1 LKRAVPQSWGTSNGT
16 FITIKVGEIS
26 LSFVEYSAS
35 KSINLV
41 PDIVEYEAGA
51 SEPLYDL
58 IIGKQTL
65 HDIGTVLDF
74 KEKTITIDS
83 ILLPMRNIVNLQL
96 KPSLTRA
103 LRHNTSQ
110 AQEPIS
116 TQNATKRA
124 IEILDT
130 KYDKANLPAIV
141 KDNCSHLTPS
151 QQEKLLSLLF
161 EFEGLFDGT
170 LGDWNRPPV
179 SIEMK
184 EGAKPYHGRPYPI
197 TQIHKATLKKQIKR
211 LEGIGVLKRQSS
223 SQWAS
228 PTFIIPKKD
237 MTVRTITDFRELNKR
252 IVRRPY
258 PIPKISTTLQALEG
272 FTYATA
278 LDLNMGYY
286 TIRLDPKAVE
296 MFTII
301 FPWGKYSYMRLPMGF
316 AGSADIFQALPSR
329 NDGSDGIPRVC
340 KSIH

>member
-1 LKRAVPQSWGTSNGT
+1 
-16 FITIKVGEIS
+16 
-26 LSFVEYSAS
+26 VEYSAS

-252 IVRRPY
+252 IIRRPY